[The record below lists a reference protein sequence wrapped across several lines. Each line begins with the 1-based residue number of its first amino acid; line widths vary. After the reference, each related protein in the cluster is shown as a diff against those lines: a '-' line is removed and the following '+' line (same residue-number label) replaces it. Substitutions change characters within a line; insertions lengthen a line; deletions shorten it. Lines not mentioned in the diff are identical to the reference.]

1 MAEKLY
7 ILLLLTG
14 AALLIGAVLYSLAKH
29 GRNLKRFRE
38 RQHFYTDLHRFAVT
52 IVTAF
57 ALYLL
62 YTRVPL
68 WALLPLPD
76 AVPLFATT
84 VLPALLLCLLSGR
97 WYLGF
102 PAALLVEWF
111 TLSAGD
117 QTRFFLQ
124 NASLSLGGVVLYL
137 LYTAQLRVEQK
148 RQTERQTLTRFLA
161 HKKATR
167 YEQRP

>member
-1 MAEKLY
+1 MAEKLL
-7 ILLLLTG
+7 ILLLITG
-14 AALLIGAVLYSLAKH
+14 AALLVGAVLYSLAKH

-68 WALLPLPD
+68 WTLLPVPD

-111 TLSAGD
+111 TLSSGD

-124 NASLSLGGVVLYL
+124 NAALSLGGLVLYL
-137 LYTAQLRVEQK
+137 IYTATLRAERK
-148 RQTERQTLTRFLA
+148 HQTEQHALSRFQKF
-161 HKKATR
+161 KKQAS
-167 YEQRP
+167 